1 MSAQLE
7 TRDMLVV
14 TVSVPTTEAEELKVR
29 IVGNV
34 AHVFGPGGFRRTV
47 HLPKGADTGRL
58 QAGLFADFLELRAPR
73 ATRSS
78 SLRRRDVEVRPLG

>member
-14 TVSVPTTEAEELKVR
+14 TVPVPTRDPDELQVR
-29 IVGNV
+29 LEGAV
-34 AHVFGPGGFRRTV
+34 AHVYGPGGFRRTV
-47 HLPKGADTGRL
+47 KLPEGADTGRL

-73 ATRSS
+73 SARPSP
-78 SLRRRDVEVRPLG
+78 LRRRDVDVRRVG

>member
-14 TVSVPTTEAEELKVR
+14 TVLVPTTQVDELKVR
-29 IVGNV
+29 IAGNV
-34 AHVFGPGGFRRTV
+34 AHVYGPGGFRRTV

-78 SLRRRDVEVRPLG
+78 SLRRREVEVRPLG